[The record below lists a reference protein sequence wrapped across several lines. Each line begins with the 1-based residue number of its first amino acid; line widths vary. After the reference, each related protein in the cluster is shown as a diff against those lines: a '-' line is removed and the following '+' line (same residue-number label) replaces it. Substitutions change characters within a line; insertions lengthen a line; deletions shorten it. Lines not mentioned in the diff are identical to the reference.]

1 MIGLAGVFWLVNGVL
16 LYRDVIASLD
26 LVHEIPWGL
35 KSEYL
40 SSSVGIKVLF
50 EPVSLAP
57 FEEVCFRSL
66 LKEKQGF
73 RPKLLPFIDDAFQQ
87 G

>member
-1 MIGLAGVFWLVNGVL
+1 MGGNWMILVLSLQKRNWMRSDWTCRLFLAGEWFF

-40 SSSVGIKVLF
+40 SSSLGIKVLF
-50 EPVSLAP
+50 EPVSLAT
-57 FEEVCFRSL
+57 FEEMCFDRS
-66 LKEKQGF
+66 
-73 RPKLLPFIDDAFQQ
+73 
-87 G
+87 

>member
-1 MIGLAGVFWLVNGVL
+1 VGFLLAGERGF

-35 KSEYL
+35 MSEYL
-40 SSSVGIKVLF
+40 SSSLGIKVV

-57 FEEVCFRSL
+57 FEEPCFD
-66 LKEKQGF
+66 
-73 RPKLLPFIDDAFQQ
+73 PY
-87 G
+87 